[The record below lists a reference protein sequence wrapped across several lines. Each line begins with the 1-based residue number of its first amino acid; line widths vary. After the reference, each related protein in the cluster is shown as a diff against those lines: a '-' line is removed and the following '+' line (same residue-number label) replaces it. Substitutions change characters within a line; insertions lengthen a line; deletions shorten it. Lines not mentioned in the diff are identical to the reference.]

1 MKRSAGLGLS
11 AVLIATSL
19 VACAPGGDPS
29 GGTCDTG
36 SSACSLSDVDPEV
49 LTRMIDLGDEAYEY
63 SQQPGVTWGDVG
75 YFLDEQDDVVDV
87 TVTPVEISF
96 QVAGAPPSYLLSELS
111 GPSGEP
117 DPSASQSAWPDGTES
132 GSSGSEGTEPDS
144 TGPDSTEPDS
154 GEVEAPDW
162 FPQDRDRAGEVAG
175 GSPAA
180 LTTVPQAGATVHSAA
195 WTTSSEAVVVPV
207 GAPVK
212 TGTTASTAAVPAL
225 RQEPVGEPGVGHDR
239 APTKRALV
247 VEPYGPLGVN
257 AVPKD
262 LVGELG
268 DQDQY
273 TVDFFGD
280 VTTYEDSVP
289 MFDALKSLGRYDV
302 VYISTH
308 GSDTGFAV
316 SPARDWYVKNPDN
329 DRYHLPEG
337 RVLPHGV
344 AMSLDD
350 DGVQRFFVT
359 NEFFEHHY
367 PGGLSDTL
375 FYADWCKSALGD
387 LLRAAIQGAGS
398 VYVGWDH
405 SVDLN
410 LAARAARYFWEGA
423 VDWRVDSTASYENVV
438 EHGAHFQ
445 PKRHIISH
453 GIDCIGTGPGR
464 GEAFDC
470 PEHFT
475 ATLRIYTAKNPLHVL
490 DTVTSY
496 SNDKAI
502 RKGTSLGWSGD
513 AGDGVKDT
521 LDEIQLEVVGLVPGE
536 AADAGYVEITIDGEK
551 IEGKFPVAEMA
562 VTDTDGTH
570 WEDRAIGLEDV
581 ELPFDVTAE
590 QLLRELRWEVRL
602 VGPND
607 SISMHDVDG
616 VRLMG
621 PKLTVVDPELSY
633 DLDDGDD
640 LAADDEENDGE
651 PGRTTIALHV
661 EDVAPDVASSYRV
674 EVELSGGTLRGRREL
689 EWALDEF
696 RPLGENQ
703 WRKDEIVDLDF
714 DLTEETRPFTIAAR
728 LIQDGEA
735 IPDPNRP
742 LAAPDPGSGAPVA
755 VRTVAARVPSV
766 APVARGGAG
775 VVVSE
780 HAPTVLLRGTTPD
793 YCSAELTLT
802 GEAELGGETVPIDLS
817 DTPYP
822 VWADVFPGEL
832 LMLEPTEK
840 YDDIVRTTE
849 SYSFDAEID
858 GIEPGATGSFTRP
871 AEIFWNYNPP
881 SIHAAAGTLA
891 AFGDVT
897 ITITEHR
904 TMTEYLGEH
913 LGMSEP
919 QTDAVKGTVTG
930 HLKNDGGPDTPGF
943 IDVHVTFAISEAGCF
958 PNRYPNR

>member
-11 AVLIATSL
+11 AVLVATSL
-19 VACAPGGDPS
+19 VACAPGGDTT

-96 QVAGAPPSYLLSELS
+96 QVAGAPPSFLLSELS

-117 DPSASQSAWPDGTES
+117 DPSASQSAWPRGTES
-132 GSSGSEGTEPDS
+132 GSTDSDGTEP
-144 TGPDSTEPDS
+144 GPTEPGPTEPDS

-180 LTTVPQAGATVHSAA
+180 LTTVPQAGATVHNAA
-195 WTTSSEAVVVPV
+195 WTPSSAGAAVQ
-207 GAPVK
+207 
-212 TGTTASTAAVPAL
+212 TAALPSL

-316 SPARDWYVKNPDN
+316 SPARDWYVKNADN

-337 RVLPHGV
+337 RVVPHGV
-344 AMSLDD
+344 ALSLDD

-387 LLRAAIQGAGS
+387 VLRAAIQGAGS

-475 ATLRIYTAKNPLHVL
+475 ATLRVYTAKNPLHVL

-496 SNDKAI
+496 SNDKPI
-502 RKGTSLGWSGD
+502 RKGTSLGWTGD

-521 LDEIQLEVVGLVPGE
+521 LDEIKLEVVGLVPGR
-536 AADAGYVEITIDGEK
+536 AADAGYVEITIDGKK
-551 IEGKFPVAEMA
+551 IEETYPVAEMA
-562 VTDTDGTH
+562 VTDGDGTH
-570 WEDRAIGLEDV
+570 WEDRAVRLEDV

-607 SISMHDVDG
+607 AISMHDVDG

-661 EDVAPDVASSYRV
+661 EDVAPDVASGYRV
-674 EVELSGGTLRGRREL
+674 EVELSGGTLRGKREL

-714 DLTEETRPFTIAAR
+714 DLTEETRPFTIAAQ
-728 LIQDGEA
+728 LIQDGEG
-735 IPDPNRP
+735 IGDPNRP
-742 LAAPDPGSGAPVA
+742 LAAPAPGSTDSGVA
-755 VRTVAARVPSV
+755 GSVRTVTVSVPVAAPAARS
-766 APVARGGAG
+766 GAG

-780 HAPTVLLRGTTPD
+780 HALTVLLRGTTPD
-793 YCSAELTLT
+793 YCSAQLTMT
-802 GEAELGGETVPIDLS
+802 GEAQWPVRTVPVSVS

-822 VWADVFPGEL
+822 VWLDIFPGESL
-832 LMLEPTEK
+832 WFEPTEK
-840 YDDIVRTTE
+840 YDDIVMDRE
-849 SYSFDAEID
+849 SYSFDVDID
-858 GIEPGATGSFTRP
+858 GIAPGATGSFTRP
-871 AEIFWNYNPP
+871 ARILWTNNPP
-881 SIHAAAGTLA
+881 LPNPSLSILVY
-891 AFGDVT
+891 GDVT

-904 TMTEYLGEH
+904 TMIEYLGGD

-919 QTDAVKGTVTG
+919 RTDAVRGTVSG
-930 HLKNDGGPDTPGF
+930 RLKDDGGPDTPGW
-943 IDVHVTFAISEAGCF
+943 IDVHATFAISEAGCY